1 MNYKRIYFQIIR
13 NRRNNPLP
21 AGSYGEMHHI
31 KPRSFGRSEENL
43 DDQKNLIRLSAREH
57 FIVHFLLYKIYKHR
71 IQTIQSFK
79 ESKREIDRCKKMSSA
94 FKFMMLNKKYG
105 KINSRIFEKIKTD
118 ITNVQSKFSKK
129 EVLEM
134 FQFYVDNQI
143 TKYNIDIFQQ
153 HFSIDIPYSALIQLF
168 NRRGLKLTNY
178 EFYKR
183 ENKVDYS
190 SYEVWKMFKFCVEN
204 NITQANMDVF
214 NQHFSTS
221 FLYSSLKRRFSR
233 NGLYRNL
240 INPSRDPKKQV
251 EEIFNLYI
259 TMKEKHIHIKDIAN
273 SLNNKFNCS
282 LQHSSYLEL
291 FHYYGLGIQVNQSN
305 NHLILLNDEN
315 INNISDLFTYSQV
328 EEMFNTY
335 CNLRMKN
342 GYVLNSRKVVKMMN
356 EKFNILTT
364 SKYYTQ
370 LFNHYGFKFAHFKKD
385 WIRNNK

>member
-21 AGSYGEMHHI
+21 SDSYGEVHHI
-31 KPRSFGRSEENL
+31 KPRSFGQSEENL
-43 DDQKNLIRLSAREH
+43 DDQKNLITLSAREH

-71 IQTIQSFK
+71 IQSFK

-105 KINSRIFEKIKTD
+105 KMNSRIFEKIKTD
-118 ITNVQSKFSKK
+118 INNAQSKFSKN

-134 FQFYVDNQI
+134 FQFYVGNKI

-153 HFSIDIPYSALIQLF
+153 NFSIDISYSVLVQLF
-168 NRRGLKLTNY
+168 NRHGLKLTNY

-190 SYEVWKMFKFCVEN
+190 SDEVWNMFKFFVEN
-204 NITQANMDVF
+204 NITQGNMDIF
-214 NQHFSTS
+214 NRNFSTS
-221 FLYSSLKRRFSR
+221 FSYDALKRRFKR
-233 NGLYRNL
+233 NGLYKNL
-240 INPSRDPKKQV
+240 INISSDPKKQV

-259 TMKEKHIHIKDIAN
+259 SLKNKKYSKLDIVN
-273 SLNNKFNCS
+273 YLNNKFNCS
-282 LQHSSYLEL
+282 LQHSTYLEL
-291 FHYYGLGIQVNQSN
+291 FRYYGLGIQVNQSN
-305 NHLILLNDEN
+305 NNLILLNDEN

-328 EEMFNTY
+328 EEMFNFY
-335 CNLRMKN
+335 CKLRTKN
-342 GYVLNSRKVVKMMN
+342 GYILAGGKVINMMN

-364 SKYYTQ
+364 SNYYTQ
-370 LFNHYGFKFAHFKKD
+370 LFNYYGFKFAHFKKD

>member
-79 ESKREIDRCKKMSSA
+79 ESKREIDRCKKMFSA

-105 KINSRIFEKIKTD
+105 KMNSRIFEKIKTD
-118 ITNVQSKFSKK
+118 INNAQSKFSKN

-134 FQFYVDNQI
+134 FQFYVENKI
-143 TKYNIDIFQQ
+143 TKYNIDIFKQ
-153 HFSIDIPYSALIQLF
+153 HFLIDISYSVLVPLF
-168 NRRGLKLTNY
+168 NRHGLKLTNY

-183 ENKVDYS
+183 TNKVDYS
-190 SYEVWKMFKFCVEN
+190 SDEVWKMFKFCVEN
-204 NITQANMDVF
+204 NITQGNMDVF

-221 FLYSSLKRRFSR
+221 FSYDALRRRFSR
-233 NGLYRNL
+233 NGLYRSL
-240 INPSRDPKKQV
+240 INTSSPPKNQV
-251 EEIFNLYI
+251 EEIFNLY
-259 TMKEKHIHIKDIAN
+259 TNLKEQHIHIKDIVN
-273 SLNNKFNCS
+273 YLNNKFNCT
-282 LQHSSYLEL
+282 LQHSTYLEL
-291 FHYYGLGIQVNQSN
+291 FNYYGLGVKVNQSN
-305 NHLILLNDEN
+305 NNLILLNDSN
-315 INNISDLFTYSQV
+315 INNISDLFTHAQV

-335 CNLRMKN
+335 CDLRMKT
-342 GYVLNSRKVVKMMN
+342 GYVLNSRKVGKMMN

-370 LFNHYGFKFAHFKKD
+370 LFNYYGFKFSQFKKD
-385 WIRNNK
+385 WMRNNK